1 MKIKKKVKNMSN
13 EIEYED
19 FSKINLRVG
28 EIISADNI
36 DGADKLL
43 KLTVNLGELGDK
55 EIFAGIKKFYKADD
69 LVGLKTLVVE
79 NLKPKKMK
87 FGTSSGMVLA
97 ADSDGDIIVIEAS
110 SKIKKWVESKMNLRS
125 VALIDENKLYWLR
138 DLYRRM
144 SI

>member
-1 MKIKKKVKNMSN
+1 MSN

-19 FSKINLRVG
+19 FSKINIRVG

-110 SKIKKWVESKMNLRS
+110 SKIKNGSRVK
-125 VALIDENKLYWLR
+125 
-138 DLYRRM
+138 
-144 SI
+144 

>member
-1 MKIKKKVKNMSN
+1 MNN

-110 SKIKKWVESKMNLRS
+110 SKIKNGSRVK
-125 VALIDENKLYWLR
+125 
-138 DLYRRM
+138 
-144 SI
+144 